1 MADVFSKEQD
11 LSNVDEEQ
19 LPVAEHKR
27 HGMGHFFGLY
37 GAEHIAATEFVIG
50 ATLVTLGA
58 GFNDVVFGLLLGN
71 TLAVLSFW
79 LITAKI
85 ATDVRLSLYS
95 YLTRVA
101 GSTTSNLYNSVNVIF
116 FGIISAAMITVAAT
130 GVTLHLD
137 VAPQTDPY
145 PTSLLF
151 IGVVAVLSVVVVAVA
166 IYGFGILSDFAS
178 ISAPWLA
185 TMFVCGA
192 AVLIPPLI
200 HAVNGQTT
208 ASFTEFIAL
217 AKSDIFSGET
227 PNGDPPIG
235 FWGVAGF
242 AWAANSIAHFG
253 LIDMALLR
261 YAKKSWYGLASS
273 SGLLVGHYVG
283 WICAGIMGA
292 AVALLTQTPL
302 EEISP
307 GMMTFEA
314 LHWTGL
320 VIIVVAGWTT
330 ANSNL
335 YRAGLAAQS
344 VYPSYSRA
352 RTTAIVGVGVVIAA
366 MFPFFYRSILPLL
379 TYAGLAV
386 MPIGGIVFAEH
397 VLFPRL
403 GLTRYWM
410 HWKGLSRNVPALITW
425 GVGIAFAAI
434 LNVFDLMLLYF
445 IFLPTWALSVVLY
458 TALARAY
465 GAKDSFPAAESDER
479 DFDERL
485 GSFHAD
491 LAKREVSVNSA
502 LESTM
507 TDQIIRLVWGLGGL
521 GLPLIF
527 ASITLFASPDISTY
541 ENRVSVFYTVAIWAT
556 GCYFAFAYW
565 GLMRQK
571 AQRQAQHE
579 ARQEDKDETK
589 HAVQDD
595 ARQET

>member
-1 MADVFSKEQD
+1 MADVFLKGQD
-11 LSNVDEEQ
+11 LSDVDEEQ

-27 HGMGHFFGLY
+27 YRIGHFFGLY

-101 GSTTSNLYNSVNVIF
+101 GQTTSKLYNSVNVIF
-116 FGIISAAMITVAAT
+116 FGVISAAMITVAAT

-137 VAPQTDPY
+137 VAPQTNPY
-145 PTSLLF
+145 PTSLVF

-166 IYGFGILSDFAS
+166 IFGFGILADFAS

-208 ASFTEFIAL
+208 ASFTEFIAV

-227 PNGDPPIG
+227 PGGEPPIG

-261 YAKKSWYGLASS
+261 FARKSWYGLASS
-273 SGLLVGHYVG
+273 SGLIVGHYIG

-302 EEISP
+302 IEISP

-344 VYPSYSRA
+344 VFPSYSRA
-352 RTTAIVGVGVVIAA
+352 RATAIVGIGVVIAA
-366 MFPFFYRSILPLL
+366 MFPFFYRSMLPLL

-397 VLFPRL
+397 VLFPRI
-403 GLTRYWM
+403 GMTRYWM
-410 HWKGLSRNVPALITW
+410 QLKGLSRNKPALITW
-425 GVGIAFAAI
+425 GVGIVFAAI
-434 LNVFDLMLLYF
+434 LNIFDLMLLYF
-445 IFLPTWALSVVLY
+445 IFLPTWALSVALY
-458 TALARAY
+458 TVLARTY
-465 GAKDSFPAAESDER
+465 GAKDSFPDAKSDER

-485 GSFHAD
+485 ENFQSD
-491 LAKREVSVNSA
+491 LAEREGPVDNV
-502 LESTM
+502 LKKTM
-507 TDQIIRLVWGLGGL
+507 TDQIIRIVWGLGGL
-521 GLPLIF
+521 ALPLVF
-527 ASITLFASPDISTY
+527 AFITLFASPDIDTY
-541 ENRVSVFYTVAIWAT
+541 EDRVSVFHTVAIWTT

-565 GLMRQK
+565 GLLRQK
-571 AQRQAQHE
+571 AQRKAKHE
-579 ARQEDKDETK
+579 A
-589 HAVQDD
+589 
-595 ARQET
+595 